1 MDNKNKPLIIGVSLI
16 ALAVVMLAVIMLV
29 RGRGNETSTSKF
41 ETIDD
46 VKSMVKSIYSDLGDT
61 LPALEFQKLNSST
74 ESWKYFTGLS
84 DSSNV
89 KFAVVSEPLMNAQA
103 YSLVVLKVKDV
114 SKIESMKQEMYD
126 NIDMAK
132 WICVSAEK
140 LYITNS
146 DDIIFMVMA
155 SDDWATPVYNG
166 FKKYVNNNIGKE
178 LTKTDSG
185 DINLPGEMS
194 DDKPIA

>member
-41 ETIDD
+41 GTVDD
-46 VKSMVKSIYSDLGDT
+46 VKTMVKSIYKDLGDI
-61 LPALEFQKLNSST
+61 LPALEFQKINSST

-155 SDDWATPVYNG
+155 SDEWATPVYNG

>member
-16 ALAVVMLAVIMLV
+16 ALAVVILAVIMLV

-41 ETIDD
+41 GTVDD
-46 VKSMVKSIYSDLGDT
+46 VKTMVKSIYKDLGDI
-61 LPALEFQKLNSST
+61 LPALEFQKINNST
-74 ESWKYFTGLS
+74 ESLNYFTGLS

-103 YSLVVLKVKDV
+103 YSLVVLKVKDT

-126 NIDMAK
+126 NINMAK

-155 SDDWATPVYNG
+155 SDDWATPVYNE

>member
-16 ALAVVMLAVIMLV
+16 ALAVVMLVVIMLV

-41 ETIDD
+41 GTVDD
-46 VKSMVKSIYSDLGDT
+46 VKTMLKSIYKDLGDI
-61 LPALEFQKLNSST
+61 LPALEFQKINSST
-74 ESWKYFTGLS
+74 ESLNYFTGLS

-114 SKIESMKQEMYD
+114 SKIEDMKQEMYE
-126 NIDMAK
+126 NINMAK

>member
-1 MDNKNKPLIIGVSLI
+1 MESKNKPLIIGVSLI
-16 ALAVVMLAVIMLV
+16 ALAVIMLAVIMLV
-29 RGRGNETSTSKF
+29 RSKDKSTSEF
-41 ETIDD
+41 NSVDD
-46 VKSMVKSIYSDLGDT
+46 LKTMVKSIYSDLGDT
-61 LPALEFQKLNSST
+61 LPALEFQKINSST
-74 ESWKYFTGLS
+74 ESWKYYTGLS

-89 KFAVVSEPLMNAQA
+89 EFALVSEPLMNAQA
-103 YSLVVLKVKDV
+103 YSLVVLKVKDT
-114 SKIESMKQEMYD
+114 SKIEDMKQEMYD
-126 NIDMAK
+126 GINMSK

-146 DDIIFMVMA
+146 GNIIFMVMA

-185 DINLPGEMS
+185 STDLPGEMP
-194 DDKPIA
+194 DAKPAA

>member
-41 ETIDD
+41 GTVDD
-46 VKSMVKSIYSDLGDT
+46 VKTMVKSIYKDLGDI
-61 LPALEFQKLNSST
+61 LPALEFQKINSST
-74 ESWKYFTGLS
+74 ESLNYFTGLS

-126 NIDMAK
+126 NINMAK

-155 SDDWATPVYNG
+155 SDDWATPVYNE

>member
-41 ETIDD
+41 GTVDD
-46 VKSMVKSIYSDLGDT
+46 VKTMVKSIYKDLGDI
-61 LPALEFQKLNSST
+61 LPALEFQKLNNST
-74 ESWKYFTGLS
+74 ESLNYFTGLS

-103 YSLVVLKVKDV
+103 YSLVVLKVKDT

-126 NIDMAK
+126 NINMAK

-155 SDDWATPVYNG
+155 SDEWATPVYNG

>member
-1 MDNKNKPLIIGVSLI
+1 MDSKNKPLIIGVSLI
-16 ALAVVMLAVIMLV
+16 ALAVVMLVVIMLV

-46 VKSMVKSIYSDLGDT
+46 VKTMVKSIYKDLGDT

-74 ESWKYFTGLS
+74 ESWKSFTGLS
-84 DSSNV
+84 GSSNV
-89 KFAVVSEPLMNAQA
+89 EFAVVSEPLMNAQA
-103 YSLVVLKVKDV
+103 YSLVVLKVKDI

-146 DDIIFMVMA
+146 DNIIFMVMA

-178 LTKTDSG
+178 LTKTENGST
-185 DINLPGEMS
+185 NLPGEMT
-194 DDKPIA
+194 DAEPVA

>member
-1 MDNKNKPLIIGVSLI
+1 MDSKNKPLIIGVSLI
-16 ALAVVMLAVIMLV
+16 ALAVIMLAVIMLV
-29 RGRGNETSTSKF
+29 RSKDKSTSEF
-41 ETIDD
+41 NSVDD
-46 VKSMVKSIYSDLGDT
+46 LKTMVKSIYSDLGDT
-61 LPALEFQKLNSST
+61 LPALEFQKINSST
-74 ESWKYFTGLS
+74 ESWKYYTGLS

-89 KFAVVSEPLMNAQA
+89 EFALVSEPLMNAQA
-103 YSLVVLKVKDV
+103 YSLVVLKVKDT
-114 SKIESMKQEMYD
+114 SKIEDMKQEMYD
-126 NIDMAK
+126 GINMSK

-146 DDIIFMVMA
+146 GNIIFMVMA

-185 DINLPGEMS
+185 STDLPGEMP
-194 DDKPIA
+194 DARPGA

>member
-1 MDNKNKPLIIGVSLI
+1 MDSKNKPLIIGVSLI

-41 ETIDD
+41 ETVDD
-46 VKSMVKSIYSDLGDT
+46 VKKIVKSIYNELGDK
-61 LPALEFQKLNSST
+61 LPELAFQNVDTSLDSLKS
-74 ESWKYFTGLS
+74 YTGLS

-89 KFAVVSEPLMNAQA
+89 EFAVVSEPLMNAQA

-146 DDIIFMVMA
+146 DNIIFMVMA

-185 DINLPGEMS
+185 STDLPGEMP
-194 DDKPIA
+194 DARPGA